1 MTQLAISSTL
11 LSPNASKTR
20 VNYLPEGHFY
30 RAFWDFTWTFLA
42 LKAFLLLTSPLC
54 VLQSLVTAISSL
66 GRFSSPVI
74 LAFCTTATSVA
85 VHLSDGPIILAN
97 FGLGGLSFFQQRL
110 SCRLGQELHLAM
122 FLRFYLAHYFGMAS
136 RGGDVSTSATGK
148 GKKSVRP
155 REGIRYSDAQ
165 KSIQQINAQ
174 YKKQFNVRLRFPFP
188 SQFKQFLHFTK
199 IPPTFFH
206 PNVVRILI
214 GCSVQ
219 NMLYHLDLSL
229 LEVLFI
235 YTIKMSGKEIF
246 SLSAHIPSLQLVT
259 GLPDSTK
266 GAAKGHVVV
275 LGPWVSSYEHP
286 VHLFEPQREG
296 ETVLVPDEHHV
307 VKDLSFYKE
316 AQVADAKARQDQLAK
331 RKKKRKEGTL
341 RQTPGRSCPTSNSTT
356 HPPFQ
361 EERLAPVKTQLACHP
376 WRTTQTKS
384 LSQWFL
390 A

>member
-11 LSPNASKTR
+11 LELTGENCPLESPNASKTH

-30 RAFWDFTWTFLA
+30 RGFFPLEI
-42 LKAFLLLTSPLC
+42 TSLRSTISRYC
-54 VLQSLVTAISSL
+54 HLVARS
-66 GRFSSPVI
+66 FSSPVI
-74 LAFCTTATSVA
+74 LAFCTTATPVV
-85 VHLSDGPIILAN
+85 VHLSDGPIILTN
-97 FGLGGLSFFQQRL
+97 FGLGGLSFFQQRFFWLLGHNPCGVAKNEVFGWGL

-122 FLRFYLAHYFGMAS
+122 FLRFYLAHCFGMAS

-155 REGIRYSDAQ
+155 RECIRYSDAQ
-165 KSIQQINAQ
+165 KSIEQTNAQ
-174 YKKQFNVRLRFPFP
+174 YSMSGSV
-188 SQFKQFLHFTK
+188 FLFLPNSSSFSIFTK

-229 LEVLFI
+229 LEVLSI

-266 GAAKGHVVV
+266 GASKGHVVV
-275 LGPWVSSYEHP
+275 LGPWE
-286 VHLFEPQREG
+286 REG
-296 ETVLVPDEHHV
+296 ETGWIPGRTLSLPSSFSSQSVGAREHHV

-316 AQVADAKARQDQLAK
+316 AQVANAKARQDWLAK
-331 RKKKRKEGTL
+331 RKK
-341 RQTPGRSCPTSNSTT
+341 N
-356 HPPFQ
+356 
-361 EERLAPVKTQLACHP
+361 RLAPVKTQLACHP
-376 WRTTQTKS
+376 WRTTQTRS